1 MQANNDISEAVYLL
15 KKTLPE
21 MQRRNIATTPENY
34 AIWYEFV
41 AGSNVALI
49 DEIKLLDANKTP
61 FTSAVHSELYQKHIA
76 SERESVVNKL
86 SQNVKEVINSFLLQS
101 KYEGEGL
108 GQYSKTLKDL
118 SSEAETTQSIGELKV
133 MVSQLIEHTR
143 QREVA
148 TCAMQASLSSM
159 SKEMQQLKDEV
170 ARLSGETSVDPL
182 TRVPTRA
189 IFDDDLET
197 HVTMAQSEQA
207 PLSLVLLEVDKFA
220 EFRQKFGDVI
230 GDKVLK
236 FIATL
241 FKKHLKG
248 SDLIARYDAQCFV
261 MLLPETAVEGAAAA
275 AENLCLKIAKQT
287 LSDSAE
293 KVQLGTMTVSGGV
306 TSLSDSDTPETL
318 IQRAKACLSSAQAK
332 GGNRVKVA

>member
-108 GQYSKTLKDL
+108 GQYSKT
-118 SSEAETTQSIGELKV
+118 
-133 MVSQLIEHTR
+133 
-143 QREVA
+143 REVA

>member
-1 MQANNDISEAVYLL
+1 MQAINDITEAVSLL

-41 AGSNVALI
+41 AGANAALV

-61 FTSAVHSELYQKHIA
+61 FTSVVHSELYQKHIA
-76 SERESVVNKL
+76 SEHQSVVNQL
-86 SQNVKEVINSFLLQS
+86 SDNVKEVINSFLMQS
-101 KYEGEGL
+101 KHEGEGL
-108 GQYSKTLKDL
+108 GQYSRTLKDL
-118 SSEAETTQSIGELKV
+118 SLEAETTQNIGELKG
-133 MVSQLIEHTR
+133 MVSQLIEHTK

-148 TCAMQASLSSM
+148 TNVMQESLSSM

-170 ARLSGETSVDPL
+170 ARLSGEKSVDPL
-182 TRVPTRA
+182 TRVPTRS
-189 IFDDDLET
+189 IFDDDLDS
-197 HVTMAQSEQA
+197 HVTMALSEQE
-207 PLSLVLLEVDKFA
+207 PLSLILLEVDKFA
-220 EFRQKFGDVI
+220 EVRKKFGNVI

-248 SDLIARYDAQCFV
+248 SDLIARYDEHCFA
-261 MLLPETAVEGAAAA
+261 MLLPETGAKGAAAA
-275 AENLCLKIAKQT
+275 AENLCAKIAKQT

-293 KVQLGTMTVSGGV
+293 KLQLGTMTVSGGV
-306 TSLSDSDTPETL
+306 TSLKESDTPQTL
-318 IQRAKACLSSAQAK
+318 TQRAEACLSAARGT